1 MKAIQRFLLL
11 TTLLTAFSCK
21 DEKTNVKVLV
31 NKFADLECRAMT
43 LREQRF
49 ELANQLRFTQDT
61 LMQRSKQA
69 DTTRLQSRL
78 IAFNQQKEIMLK
90 QSLLLAD
97 SIHTSLDDIM
107 KNQLASKSE
116 KQAFNDML
124 NEALVQR
131 GCIKKS

>member
-1 MKAIQRFLLL
+1 MKKLQLLLLL
-11 TTLLTAFSCK
+11 TALLTAFSCK
-21 DEKTNVKVLV
+21 DEKTHVKVLV
-31 NKFADLECRAMT
+31 NKFADLECRAMM

-78 IAFNQQKEIMLK
+78 IAFNQQKEAMLK
-90 QSLLLAD
+90 HSLLLAD
-97 SIHTSLDDIM
+97 SIHASLNDLM
-107 KNQLASKSE
+107 KNQLASKSQ
-116 KQAFNDML
+116 KQAFNEML
-124 NEALVQR
+124 NETLLQR